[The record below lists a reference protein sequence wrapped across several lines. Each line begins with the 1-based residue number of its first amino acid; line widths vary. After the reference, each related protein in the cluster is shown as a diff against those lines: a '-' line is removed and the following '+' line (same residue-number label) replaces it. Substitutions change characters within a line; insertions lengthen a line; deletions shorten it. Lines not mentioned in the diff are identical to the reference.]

1 MRSHSRSG
9 WRRTT
14 RLTPGE
20 ANRRTKLTETLNQHD
35 RTREAV
41 AKGEVLP
48 EQALVIGAAVAELSD
63 EYAEQRGPAE
73 EHLLEKAAEFDAHQL
88 RELGK
93 RLVAVIDPEA
103 ADAYEAKKL
112 EEQEARARKKT
123 EFRMWDDGN
132 GLAHG
137 RFTLPEAQA
146 AMLRKALHGLASA
159 KHVRATEGA
168 GSYDYEKPTPQKMGW
183 AFVEYIENYPTDKL
197 PNLGG
202 LAATVVVIAE
212 ADVFTKGA
220 RKAGTTDA
228 GVKVS
233 PGLLLRWACQAKIIP
248 AVLDKD
254 GHVLD
259 LGRTHRLHTPAQRLA
274 LIVEQKTCQHPTC
287 DTLGAFCHVH
297 HTTPWAHGGETNTQD
312 AVLLCPFHHHQAH
325 TDNIDYP
332 MRT

>member
-1 MRSHSRSG
+1 M
-9 WRRTT
+9 
-14 RLTPGE
+14 
-20 ANRRTKLTETLNQHD
+20 
-35 RTREAV
+35 
-41 AKGEVLP
+41 
-48 EQALVIGAAVAELSD
+48 
-63 EYAEQRGPAE
+63 
-73 EHLLEKAAEFDAHQL
+73 EKAAEFDAHQL

-112 EEQEARARKKT
+112 DEQEARARKKT

-202 LAATVVVIAE
+202 LAATVVIIAE

-233 PGLLLRWACQAKIIP
+233 PGQLLRWACQAKIIP

-259 LGRTHRLHTPAQRLA
+259 LGRSHRLHTPAQRLA

-287 DTLGAFCHVH
+287 DTLG
-297 HTTPWAHGGETNTQD
+297 
-312 AVLLCPFHHHQAH
+312 VLLPRPPHQPLGPRRRNQHPRSSPALPLPPPPSPH
-325 TDNIDYP
+325 RQHRLPVADIAGSPARSRPGLLLLVAPDTGEWRQFSTSPRVSRQEGNARVSSSFDAA
-332 MRT
+332 